1 MTPAEYLTAIL
12 AELAANPLIASFDVM
27 EQWLESDRGYARV
40 RAWLSNGDFLELAE
54 YFCSSGDSC
63 TPERYRYQW
72 MDSTREVLRKQWDNV
87 EHYPELP
94 GFPHH
99 VHLSDGRVEP
109 SESLSTLELLRLLA
123 TMIRE

>member
-1 MTPAEYLTAIL
+1 MIPADYLTAIL
-12 AELAANPLIASFDVM
+12 SELAANPLIASFEVA

-40 RAWLSNGDFLELAE
+40 RARLNNGDFLELAE
-54 YFCSSGDSC
+54 YFSSAGDSC

-72 MDSTREVLRKQWDNV
+72 MDATREVLRKRWDNV
-87 EHYPELP
+87 EHSPELP

-109 SESLSTLELLRLLA
+109 SGSMSTLELLRLLA
-123 TMIRE
+123 TVIRE